1 MWKKVHLFE
10 KQILKVKPL
19 ASTPIKSSGSVW
31 SLSGVNVQVLS
42 AEQLQQ
48 VMNLGNGMKFK
59 KQDDQMRY
67 ILQSKPKLMLKIRM
81 PL

>member
-1 MWKKVHLFE
+1 M
-10 KQILKVKPL
+10 
-19 ASTPIKSSGSVW
+19 PIKSSGSVW

-59 KQDDQMRY
+59 NQDDQMRY

>member
-1 MWKKVHLFE
+1 M
-10 KQILKVKPL
+10 
-19 ASTPIKSSGSVW
+19 PIKSSGSVW

-48 VMNLGNGMKFK
+48 VMNLGNGMKFEN
-59 KQDDQMRY
+59 QDDQMRY